1 MLNRLSIY
9 SAPENPKRGGIR
21 KTLLM
26 PVLESNSRASYSP
39 SQQNKRASRG
49 STNQFKLI

>member
-9 SAPENPKRGGIR
+9 SAPENPKKAFR